1 VIVMALANQ
10 MRRLVMLVLLIGLS
24 ACSAPRVAFDALPYW
39 LQWEAKR
46 TWDLDEPQANLSRE
60 QINQWLEWARREQM
74 RPTAQWLQ
82 GVRRQ
87 LRDGPP
93 TTPADVTRWRETIT
107 QWWAPLVQRITP
119 DLITIAITLKPAQVT
134 KMRVRF
140 DEGNER
146 WRRDIHPAS
155 PKMRAARREERWI
168 ERTDWLFGEVT
179 AMQREL
185 IRAHIQEIA
194 AFDALVEAERM
205 ARQQRIVVAL
215 EALANSSGNRD
226 VAVAAFTEML
236 DKIWRP
242 SPARAEEANRLA
254 LANDAI
260 AARLLA
266 SATPAQR
273 AALDR
278 RISGFI
284 DDLNTLAARNS
295 KGNS

>member
-1 VIVMALANQ
+1 VTITNLFGRLRGFVMIA
-10 MRRLVMLVLLIGLS
+10 MLIGLS

-46 TWDLDEPQANLSRE
+46 TWDLDEDQANVSRE

-87 LRDGPP
+87 LRDGPAP
-93 TTPADVTRWRETIT
+93 TPADVTRWRETIT
-107 QWWAPLVQRITP
+107 QWWTPLAQRVSP
-119 DLITIAITLKPAQVT
+119 DLITIAITLKPAQVN
-134 KMRVRF
+134 KMRTRF

-146 WRRDIHPAS
+146 WRRDVHPAS
-155 PKMRAARREERWI
+155 PRARAARREERWI

-179 AMQREL
+179 STQREL
-185 IRAHIQEIA
+185 IRTHIQEIA
-194 AFDALVEAERM
+194 VFDAVVEAERI
-205 ARQQRIVVAL
+205 ARQQRIIAGL
-215 EALANSSGNRD
+215 EALTSASGNRD
-226 VAVAAFTEML
+226 TAEATFTDML

-242 SPARAEEANRLA
+242 SPTRAEEANRLA

-273 AALDR
+273 ATLDR

-284 DDLNTLAARNS
+284 DDLNTLAARNT
-295 KGNS
+295 KTN

>member
-1 VIVMALANQ
+1 MTITNLFKGL
-10 MRRLVMLVLLIGLS
+10 RRFFTVSMLIGLS

-39 LQWEAKR
+39 LQWEAKK
-46 TWDLDEPQANLSRE
+46 TWDLDEQQANLSRE

-82 GVRRQ
+82 NVRRQ

-93 TTPADVTRWRETIT
+93 PTAVDVTRWRETIT
-107 QWWAPLVQRITP
+107 QWWFPLAQRITP
-119 DLITIAITLKPAQVT
+119 DLITIAVTLKPAQVN

-140 DEGNER
+140 EEGNER

-155 PKMRAARREERWI
+155 PKVRAARREERWI

-179 AMQREL
+179 ATQREL
-185 IRAHIQEIA
+185 IRNHIQEIA
-194 AFDALVEAERM
+194 VFDALVEAERM
-205 ARQQRIVVAL
+205 ARQQRIVTGL
-215 EALANSSGNRD
+215 EALTNPSGNRSM
-226 VAVAAFTEML
+226 AEAAFTEML
-236 DKIWRP
+236 EKVWQP
-242 SPARAEEANRLA
+242 STTRTEEANRLA

-284 DDLNTLAARNS
+284 DDLNTLAARNAKS
-295 KGNS
+295 N